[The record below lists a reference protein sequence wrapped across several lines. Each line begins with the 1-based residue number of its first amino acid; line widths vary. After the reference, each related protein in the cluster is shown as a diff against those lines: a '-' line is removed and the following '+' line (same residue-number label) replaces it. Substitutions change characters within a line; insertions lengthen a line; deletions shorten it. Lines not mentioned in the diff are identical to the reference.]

1 MLDMVKGLVLYIPPI
16 IKPLTFKSLL
26 VLVLNSS
33 SYINRA
39 SYTLLDNHFIP
50 AQAFS
55 TLVVD

>member
-1 MLDMVKGLVLYIPPI
+1 MPDIVKGLALYIPPI

-39 SYTLLDNHFIP
+39 SYTLLDNYFIP
-50 AQAFS
+50 A
-55 TLVVD
+55 

>member
-1 MLDMVKGLVLYIPPI
+1 MSAFIVEAILDIVKGLVLYILLI

-39 SYTLLDNHFIP
+39 SYILLDNYFIL
-50 AQAFS
+50 A
-55 TLVVD
+55 